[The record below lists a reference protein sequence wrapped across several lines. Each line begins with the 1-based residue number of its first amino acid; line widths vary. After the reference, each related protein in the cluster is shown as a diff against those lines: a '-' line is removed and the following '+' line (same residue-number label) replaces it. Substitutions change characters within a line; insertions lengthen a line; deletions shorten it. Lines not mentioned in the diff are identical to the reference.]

1 MTAIKIRSGRVR
13 SGTLRGPAG
22 SSRTTSPL
30 LYTPLISKTNK
41 NILQM
46 FKSLYTTPVHAGDW
60 TAKDSAIQLPSDIK
74 SMWSA
79 VQYQGSGT
87 PAINQTSYNIF
98 DSIGSSTATEKL
110 AQSFSQVSGTVYGV
124 SLQLSKSQSLS
135 DGVLVE
141 LRDSLSGVPGN
152 SVLAR
157 AYRYGDSLSV
167 SDSIY
172 FFSFGPNGV
181 PVNSSTTYWI
191 VVSRTGALNASA
203 YPRLSLAYSSNP
215 YANGKAMVF
224 NNSVWLNYQDTSN
237 TDFVFTVY
245 TSQSALIHL
254 TTQETTGRVAYHMFN
269 TSTDTW
275 GVKNELVNMAST
287 PPDQTDIG
295 VCHVVKSDGS
305 VVAFYTSDNTGLVS
319 YKIRSSGTWG
329 SPVTVGSSADS
340 VGSIAIYNDRVHFF
354 YYDTFGG
361 SNKLYHRS
369 LHPSNT
375 LIAEQTVDAAIF
387 TNTSAR
393 HSIGPAA
400 VKSDG
405 TVYVPYIDAD
415 SKISVASFTSADSPI
430 FTITTGVSDA
440 NAYIN
445 PMLTSVA
452 QTLIN
457 GSDTHL
463 VYVDSATQGI
473 SVDKNSGSGWATDT
487 NILIATVQGI
497 SAAVV

>member
-13 SGTLRGPAG
+13 SGTLRGPAD
-22 SSRTTSPL
+22 SSRATSPL

-41 NILQM
+41 NVLQI
-46 FKSLYTTPVHAGDW
+46 FKSLYATPVHAGDW
-60 TAKDSAIQLPSDIK
+60 AAKGSSIQLPSDIK

-98 DSIGSSTATEKL
+98 DSIGSSTAKEKF

-124 SLQLSKSQSLS
+124 SLQLSKSQSLG

-215 YANGKAMVF
+215 YANGKTMVF

-254 TTQETTGRVAYHMFN
+254 TTQETTGRVAYHMFD

-275 GVKNELVNMAST
+275 SIKNELVVQAGTTGGYPAVS
-287 PPDQTDIG
+287 
-295 VCHVVKSDGS
+295 HVVLSDGS
-305 VVAFYTSDNTGLVS
+305 VVVAYANTATSDL
-319 YKIRSSGTWG
+319 YYIKRSSGTWG
-329 SPVTVGSSADS
+329 TAASLSSPGYGVVATLGTS
-340 VGSIAIYNDRVHFF
+340 DRVHFIF
-354 YYDTFGG
+354 KGSSALLLHKSLTSGGTLNG
-361 SNKLYHRS
+361 SNTIDSTTASTIPLF
-369 LHPSNT
+369 P
-375 LIAEQTVDAAIF
+375 
-387 TNTSAR
+387 
-393 HSIGPAA
+393 IGPGATT
-400 VKSDG
+400 SGG
-405 TVYVPYIDAD
+405 TIAVPYKDAD
-415 SKISVASFTSADSPI
+415 NNVSVVKFTSADSPT
-430 FTITTGVSDA
+430 FTIDTAVSA
-440 NAYIN
+440 ASAYEFTN
-445 PMLTSVA
+445 TLVA
-452 QTLIN
+452 QTLAN
-457 GSDTHL
+457 GTDLHL
-463 VYVDSATQGI
+463 IYADNSAQDI
-473 SVDKNSGSGWATDT
+473 FLDKNSGAGWGTDVELLDGVT
-487 NILIATVQGI
+487 AQGI
-497 SAAVV
+497 SAAVLT